1 MNSII
6 YKKIWPNVKAT
17 DLGHS
22 SYSHVFAFALLIVP
36 CVLNFQLR
44 KKQEQTDSVI
54 QNVKPSGHPSTG
66 GRGLRNKRPNRGVE
80 HRLVLLL
87 QWHFSLWVQ
96 YTRHVGCFGWFFS
109 FAKFH
114 NGNHSVVQVSLVVS
128 AQWHWAA
135 TQQINME
142 KTAAWVVCQE
152 AWQLWGLIWDSPM
165 VFRYVTLTES
175 YLVIFK
181 LSF

>member
-1 MNSII
+1 MKCLHALLDANRQLITWILFFVFIFQWKNQLPTLEMNSII

-96 YTRHVGCFGWFFS
+96 YTRHVGCFGWFFLQS
-109 FAKFH
+109 FTMETTLLCRFPWLFLP
-114 NGNHSVVQVSLVVS
+114 NGTELLHS
-128 AQWHWAA
+128 
-135 TQQINME
+135 
-142 KTAAWVVCQE
+142 K
-152 AWQLWGLIWDSPM
+152 
-165 VFRYVTLTES
+165 
-175 YLVIFK
+175 
-181 LSF
+181 